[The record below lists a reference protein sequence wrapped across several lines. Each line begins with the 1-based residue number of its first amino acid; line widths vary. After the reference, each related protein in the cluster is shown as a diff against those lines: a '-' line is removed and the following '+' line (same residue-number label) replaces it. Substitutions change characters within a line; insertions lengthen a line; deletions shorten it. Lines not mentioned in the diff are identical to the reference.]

1 MKVIKQVKV
10 WYYMRSYGLRF
21 FGNKSGDFKQK
32 IAQLKAKLTTEAL
45 ENVTD
50 RVNYYCKKS
59 GSISFSGHT
68 FIKDLREPQTPKAY
82 YFDTYEYA
90 RFFDHNLPID
100 FVFGDVI
107 HIPEK
112 PSIVKSRPI
121 SDENQNSVLLNLD
134 KARHFVWVKND
145 KPFHEKKN
153 LLIGR
158 GAIYQQHRFDFYE
171 KYFSHPLCDL
181 GAVGNVGVTKPEW
194 LKPKIS
200 IEEHLDYKFILSL
213 QGNDV
218 ATNLKWVMS
227 SNSIAVMPKPTI
239 ETWFMEGQLIGGEH
253 FIEIKADYSD
263 LEEKL
268 NFYIKNPAECE
279 KILKNAHAHCQQF
292 FDKNKEDLCSLL
304 VLKKYFELMKM

>member
-1 MKVIKQVKV
+1 MKVIKQIKF
-10 WYYMRSYGLRF
+10 WYYIKGFYRF
-21 FGNKSGDFKQK
+21 FQKKHGDFPKMIARLKRK
-32 IAQLKAKLTTEAL
+32 ITDEDL
-45 ENVTD
+45 ENITK
-50 RVNYYCKKS
+50 RVQYYCKTIPLKP
-59 GSISFSGHT
+59 FSQQT
-68 FIKDLREPQTPKAY
+68 FVKDLKKPKTPKAY
-82 YFDTYEYA
+82 YFDTYQYA
-90 RFFDHNLPID
+90 RYFDENQPID

-107 HIPEK
+107 HIPST

-121 SDENQNSVLLNLD
+121 SEENQNSVLLNLD
-134 KARHFVWVKND
+134 KARHFVWIKND
-145 KPFHEKKN
+145 KPFHQKKN

-158 GAIYQQHRFDFYE
+158 AAIYQKHRFDFYE

-181 GAVGNVGVTKPEW
+181 GSVGIGIGKAEW
-194 LKPKIS
+194 VKPKIS
-200 IEEHLDYKFILSL
+200 LKAHLDYKFILSL

-268 NFYIKNPAECE
+268 NFYIENPAECE
-279 KILKNAHAHCQQF
+279 KILKNAHAHCEQF
-292 FDKNKEDLCSLL
+292 FNKNVEDLCSLL
-304 VLKKYFELMKM
+304 VLQKYFSAENN